1 MNYLEIDHLSKIIK
15 DKEVLKD
22 INLSLH
28 AGKIYGFFGSNGSGK
43 TMLFRTICGLI
54 KPTYGKIKINGEILH
69 QDISFPRSVGV
80 IIESPGFWDHLTGF
94 ENLKLL
100 SKIKNII
107 TDEDIKRS
115 LQRVGLDSNDS
126 RTYKKYSLGMKQRLA
141 IAQAIME
148 SPELLILDEPTN
160 ALDEDG
166 IELIRKVLLEE
177 KRRGATILIASH
189 NKEDIHILSDQTFK
203 MKDGQVFRIGE
214 GKWLKMNKGIK
225 ILYIVTM
232 CLLIGSIVFGILTK
246 KSFTDNTIPL
256 NLSKFKNASIS
267 INDEENIT
275 DKYFSNDINNLKELM
290 NKSDLIVKGQISDVR
305 KNYNQALKTKF
316 KVNQIIKSDEKSKN
330 ITYIYVFE
338 PSNFHFNNYV
348 IVSGYNVMK
357 ENEEYLLF
365 LKHLDVP
372 DGYKYKHDEA
382 ITFIPVSTY
391 YGKYQL
397 SGNAATQKIEI
408 DKVEELKYSDIE
420 NYEVVTENSE
430 VLQTFNYL
438 KKEVSK
444 TFK

>member
-1 MNYLEIDHLSKIIK
+1 M
-15 DKEVLKD
+15 
-22 INLSLH
+22 
-28 AGKIYGFFGSNGSGK
+28 
-43 TMLFRTICGLI
+43 
-54 KPTYGKIKINGEILH
+54 
-69 QDISFPRSVGV
+69 
-80 IIESPGFWDHLTGF
+80 
-94 ENLKLL
+94 
-100 SKIKNII
+100 
-107 TDEDIKRS
+107 
-115 LQRVGLDSNDS
+115 
-126 RTYKKYSLGMKQRLA
+126 
-141 IAQAIME
+141 
-148 SPELLILDEPTN
+148 
-160 ALDEDG
+160 
-166 IELIRKVLLEE
+166 
-177 KRRGATILIASH
+177 
-189 NKEDIHILSDQTFK
+189 
-203 MKDGQVFRIGE
+203 
-214 GKWLKMNKGIK
+214 KMNKGIK

>member
-214 GKWLKMNKGIK
+214 GK
-225 ILYIVTM
+225 
-232 CLLIGSIVFGILTK
+232 
-246 KSFTDNTIPL
+246 
-256 NLSKFKNASIS
+256 
-267 INDEENIT
+267 
-275 DKYFSNDINNLKELM
+275 
-290 NKSDLIVKGQISDVR
+290 
-305 KNYNQALKTKF
+305 
-316 KVNQIIKSDEKSKN
+316 
-330 ITYIYVFE
+330 
-338 PSNFHFNNYV
+338 
-348 IVSGYNVMK
+348 
-357 ENEEYLLF
+357 
-365 LKHLDVP
+365 
-372 DGYKYKHDEA
+372 
-382 ITFIPVSTY
+382 
-391 YGKYQL
+391 
-397 SGNAATQKIEI
+397 
-408 DKVEELKYSDIE
+408 
-420 NYEVVTENSE
+420 
-430 VLQTFNYL
+430 
-438 KKEVSK
+438 
-444 TFK
+444 